1 MKIILCGSISNAD
14 EILRVKQ
21 ELETRGHEVEIP
33 EGVKRAEIRAGVNA
47 SYSEKADIKIKYDLI
62 KGYFEKMKNY
72 DAVLIINSEKNGIKG
87 YIGGNTL
94 IEMAFAHVLNKP
106 LYCLYEL
113 PHMDYLSEML
123 AMKPMILNGNVDS
136 VK

>member
-21 ELETRGHEVEIP
+21 ELEMRGHEVEIP